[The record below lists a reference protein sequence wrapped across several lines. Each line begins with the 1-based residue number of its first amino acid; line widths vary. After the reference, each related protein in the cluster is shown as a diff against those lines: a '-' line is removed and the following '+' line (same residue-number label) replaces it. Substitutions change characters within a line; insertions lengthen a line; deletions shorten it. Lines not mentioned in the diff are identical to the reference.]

1 MYFCKSLNI
10 LTGNAFPEKKFGF
23 LRIESD
29 FAILRDLICDGGV
42 NFVKMKVNALL
53 PKGNYIQNTSTT
65 FKIFLLQNHWNNF
78 NQSWHYIYLG

>member
-10 LTGNAFPEKKFGF
+10 LTGNAFPEN
-23 LRIESD
+23 RIESD

-53 PKGNYIQNTSTT
+53 PKGNNIQNTSTT

-78 NQSWHYIYLG
+78 NQTWHYIFLG